1 MVFGL
6 VELHLPVLE
15 KEVLHYLDIRDE
27 GVYTDAT
34 VGDGGHAESIV
45 RRLSEKGRLI
55 GIDWDSA
62 ALERAQSRLAQYS
75 DRVILVHSDYTRL
88 KEVLEERGYPLV
100 DGILIDLGA
109 STLQLMDPNRGFS
122 FHREG
127 DLDMRMD
134 RRRSLTAKNI
144 INEYTAEQLAEIFFR
159 FGEERWSKRI
169 AARIVREREQK
180 GPITGS
186 RQLAELAKEAVPARY
201 RRQGGHPSRKVFQ
214 ALRLAVNYELDNIS
228 AVLPQAVSCL
238 APGGRIC
245 VIAYHSLEDRLVKR
259 FFREE
264 SGRCSCPP
272 NRPCLCEEEGT
283 LTVLTSKAVK
293 PSDDEISSNP
303 RARSARLRAAER
315 IITALEKEGE

>member
-1 MVFGL
+1 M
-6 VELHLPVLE
+6 HLPVLE
-15 KEVLHYLDIRDE
+15 KEVLRYLNIRGE
-27 GVYTDAT
+27 GIYVDAT
-34 VGDGGHAESIV
+34 VGDGGHAEAIA
-45 RRLSEKGRLI
+45 RHLSEGGRLI
-55 GIDWDSA
+55 GIDWDDA
-62 ALERAQSRLAQYS
+62 ALKRAESRLAQYS

-88 KEVLEERGYPLV
+88 QEVLEETGYPLV
-100 DGILIDLGA
+100 DGVLIDLGA
-109 STLQLMDPNRGFS
+109 STLQLMDPERGFS

-159 FGEERWSKRI
+159 FGEERWAKRI

-186 RQLAELAKEAVPARY
+186 KQLAETAKEAVPARY

-214 ALRLAVNYELDNIS
+214 ALRLAVNREIENIS
-228 AVLPQAVSCL
+228 RVLPQAVSCL
-238 APGGRIC
+238 VIKGRIC
-245 VIAYHSLEDRLVKR
+245 VISYHSLEDRLVKR

-264 SGRCSCPP
+264 GGRCSCPP
-272 NRPCLCEEEGT
+272 NRPCICEGEAA
-283 LTVLTSKAVK
+283 LNVLTSRAVK
-293 PSDDEISSNP
+293 PSDDEITANP

-315 IITALEKEGE
+315 VILEEKKEGE

>member
-1 MVFGL
+1 M
-6 VELHLPVLE
+6 HLPVLE
-15 KEVLHYLDIRDE
+15 KEVLRYLNIRGE
-27 GVYTDAT
+27 GIYVDAT
-34 VGDGGHAESIV
+34 VGDGGHAEAIA
-45 RRLSEKGRLI
+45 RRLSEDGRLI
-55 GIDWDSA
+55 GIDWDDA
-62 ALERAQSRLAQYS
+62 ALKRAESRLAQYS

-88 KEVLEERGYPLV
+88 QEVLEETGYPLV

-109 STLQLMDPNRGFS
+109 STLQLMDPERGFS

-159 FGEERWSKRI
+159 FGEERWAKRI

-186 RQLAELAKEAVPARY
+186 KQLAEIAKEAVPARY

-214 ALRLAVNYELDNIS
+214 ALRLAVNREIENIS
-228 AVLPQAVSCL
+228 RVLPQAVSCL
-238 APGGRIC
+238 VIKGRIC
-245 VIAYHSLEDRLVKR
+245 VISYHSLEDRLVKR

-264 SGRCSCPP
+264 GGRCSCPP
-272 NRPCLCEEEGT
+272 NRPCICEGEAV
-283 LTVLTSKAVK
+283 LNVLTSRAVK
-293 PSDDEISSNP
+293 PSDDEITANP

-315 IITALEKEGE
+315 VILEEKKEGE